1 MVSWFVVVGNQAA
14 LTSSVEQSTKERLV
28 LTGERLFAIH
38 GIDGV
43 SLRQIGAESGMA
55 NNSVVQYHFGSK
67 ERLIDAILVNRLNNL
82 TERRELLFARVRSE
96 TLRSVAEAQ
105 LLPIVELA
113 ERTDCYYLM
122 FLEQLERRGAM
133 SQAVER
139 LTADHQA
146 SQRSYVTR
154 VSRLLGHIPW
164 QLRAAR
170 IDQASALCLH
180 ICAERQR
187 ARHFELAV
195 APFALHASQLLD
207 GVEASLSALP
217 SADTLHALKSSSGPF
232 PSLAALP

>member
-1 MVSWFVVVGNQAA
+1 VVSWFVVVCNLPA

-38 GIDGV
+38 GVDGV

-67 ERLIDAILVNRLNNL
+67 EGLIDAILVNRLNNL
-82 TERRELLFARVRSE
+82 AERRKLLFARVRSE

-105 LLPIVELA
+105 LLPVVELA
-113 ERTDCYYLM
+113 EQRDCYYLM
-122 FLEQLERRGAM
+122 FLEQLVRLGAM
-133 SQAVER
+133 SQVVKR
-139 LTADHQA
+139 LTADHHA

-154 VSRLLGHIPW
+154 VSRLLGHIPP

-170 IDQASALCLH
+170 INQASALCLH
-180 ICAERQR
+180 TCAERQR
-187 ARHFELAV
+187 ALHFELAV

-232 PSLAALP
+232 PFLAALP